1 MTGWPSPY
9 APPGAGATPA
19 GFDPARLL
27 AALGLPVPAAGGG
40 LPLARLDGGTGL
52 SVTVAA
58 ALTAEARAVAA
69 QRGTPLLVVVPPSHP
84 APSAPGAAGG
94 AVGHEISAAA
104 VLGAPGAAGGAVGP
118 EISAASVLGAP
129 GAAGGAVGPEMS
141 ATPVGPWPVVVA
153 AASPWAVAGADLG
166 LLVGERGPSDHAG
179 LDEAGA
185 ADLVRR
191 FLYLSVGLQPSLD
204 EAPTEPP
211 RPGPSLIELVPFA
224 IDGAYDAEAVLAAVV
239 DGGRWVELAAGAAPE
254 VLTAVAR
261 LGGRPVGV
269 TVSNPAHDG
278 GRLTP
283 AGCARVE
290 RLLDWCERG
299 GRPWVSLV
307 DSAGVAAAPT
317 GPDAAG
323 QEILR
328 RAAARARSAEVTK
341 LAVVV
346 GRAVGLAATVLGAVG
361 ARADLVLPWPRA
373 QLSLTPP
380 PPGFDPAEA
389 ARLAAADRAATEG
402 DLLDV
407 IHPDETRA
415 RLIELLDLVRGRR
428 EYGTPPGVVR

>member
-1 MTGWPSPY
+1 MSGSLS
-9 APPGAGATPA
+9 ASGAPA
-19 GFDPARLL
+19 GPDPARLL
-27 AALGLPVPAAGGG
+27 GILGLPLPPAAGG
-40 LPLARLDGGTGL
+40 LPLARLDGGTGRP
-52 SVTVAA
+52 VTVAGA
-58 ALTAEARAVAA
+58 PTSEARAVAA
-69 QRGTPLLVVVPPSHP
+69 QRGTPLLIVAGAQPPG
-84 APSAPGAAGG
+84 PSGRSDPGAPRPAGG
-94 AVGHEISAAA
+94 VIGNGD
-104 VLGAPGAAGGAVGP
+104 GAR
-118 EISAASVLGAP
+118 
-129 GAAGGAVGPEMS
+129 
-141 ATPVGPWPVVVA
+141 PWPVVVVA
-153 AASPWAVAGADLG
+153 GSPWALAGADLG
-166 LLVGERGPSDHAG
+166 LLVGTQGPADHDG
-179 LDEAGA
+179 LDDGA
-185 ADLVRR
+185 AADVVRR
-191 FLYLSVGLQPSLD
+191 FLDLSVGERTGES
-204 EAPTEPP
+204 PP
-211 RPGPSLIELVPFA
+211 AGPSLIELVPFA
-224 IDGAYDAEAVLAAVV
+224 VDGGYDPAAVLAAVV

-261 LGGRPVGV
+261 IGGRPVGV
-269 TVSNPAHDG
+269 TVSCPGHDG

-307 DSAGVAAAPT
+307 DSAGIAAAPA
-317 GPDAAG
+317 GADAAG
-323 QEILR
+323 QETLR

-373 QLSLTPP
+373 RLSLAPP

-428 EYGTPPGVVR
+428 EYGATPGAVR